1 MQEKFESI
9 LIMTLSRDDF
19 VKLDDNDPLA
29 SFADEFHIPEGLVYL
44 DGNSLGMM
52 PKAALARAQDVIVQE
67 WGTDLIKSWNK
78 NGWFDLVE
86 RLGDKTATLIG
97 ADKGE
102 VIYADATGLNVY
114 KLVAAA
120 LDMRPDRRKIVM
132 EGSNFPTDNYMVQ
145 GLIKQLDKGHEI
157 KFAEYGAI
165 LDAITEDVAVVCL
178 THVHYKTGHLHN
190 MKKITEKAH
199 KVGALIIWDLCHS
212 AGALPVDLNG
222 CEVDFALGCT
232 YKYLNGGP
240 GSQSFVFVAKRHQ
253 GKAVQP
259 LTGWWGHEAPFSFER
274 DYRPRGD
281 VRQMSTGTEP
291 IISLAT
297 SEVGLD
303 IFMRADMNE
312 IRKKSLNLCD
322 LFIQLIE
329 ERLGGYGFILATPK
343 KHADRGS
350 QVSIYSKNGFPI
362 MQALI
367 AADVVGD
374 FRAPDIMRFGFT
386 PLYVSYVNVWDAVE
400 RLKII
405 MENGSWDSDEFKK
418 VGAVT

>member
-1 MQEKFESI
+1 
-9 LIMTLSRDDF
+9 MTLTREDF
-19 VKLDDNDPLA
+19 VALDNDDVLA
-29 SFADEFHIPEGLVYL
+29 PFADEFHIPEGVIYF
-44 DGNSLGMM
+44 DGNSLGAM
-52 PKAALARAQDVIVQE
+52 PKAAKARAVEVIEQE

-78 NGWFDLVE
+78 AGWFNLVE
-86 RLGDKTATLIG
+86 KLGDKTATLIG

-120 LDMRPDRRKIVM
+120 LEMRPDRKVIVM

-145 GLIKQLDKGHEI
+145 GLIKQLDRGHEI
-157 KFAEYGAI
+157 RFAEDGEI
-165 LDAITEDVAVVCL
+165 LDAIDDDVASVCI
-178 THVHYKTGHLHN
+178 THVHYKTGHLHD
-190 MKKITEKAH
+190 MAAITKKAQMH
-199 KVGALIIWDLCHS
+199 GALAVWDLCHS

-222 CEVDFALGCT
+222 CNVDMALGCT

-240 GSQSFVFVAKRHQ
+240 GSQSFMFVAKRHQ
-253 GKAVQP
+253 GIALQP
-259 LTGWWGHEAPFSFER
+259 LTGWWGHDAPFGFER
-274 DYRPRGD
+274 DYRPRKD
-281 VRQMSTGTEP
+281 IRQFSTGTEP
-291 IISLAT
+291 IVSLAM

-312 IRKKSLNLCD
+312 IRKKSLKLCD
-322 LFIQLIE
+322 LFMQLIE
-329 ERLGGYGFILATPK
+329 ERLGGYDFEIVTPRE
-343 KHADRGS
+343 HDRRGS
-350 QVSIYSKNGFPI
+350 QVSFSSENGFPI

-367 AADVVGD
+367 AAGVIGD

-400 RLKII
+400 RLVQI
-405 MENGSWDSDEFKK
+405 MQSGSWDKPEFKQ

>member
-1 MQEKFESI
+1 MA
-9 LIMTLSRDDF
+9 LTRDDF
-19 VKLDDNDPLA
+19 LALDEQDILA
-29 SFADEFHIPEGLVYL
+29 PFAEEFHIPEGLIYL
-44 DGNSLGMM
+44 DGNSLGAM
-52 PKAALARAQDVIVQE
+52 PKAAMERAKHVIEQE
-67 WGTDLIKSWNK
+67 WGVDLIKSWNK
-78 NGWFDLVE
+78 WDWFQLVE
-86 RLGDKTATLIG
+86 KLGDKTATLIG

-120 LDMRPDRRKIVM
+120 LEMRPERKVIVM

-145 GLIKQLDKGHEI
+145 GLIKQLDRGHEI
-157 KFAEYGAI
+157 RFAEDGEI
-165 LDAITEDVAVVCL
+165 LDTIDDDVAAVCL
-178 THVHYKTGHLHN
+178 THVHYKTGHLHD
-190 MKKITEKAH
+190 MAAITAKTQH
-199 KVGALIIWDLCHS
+199 VGALSIWDLCHS

-222 CEVDFALGCT
+222 CNVDFALGCT

-240 GSQSFVFVAKRHQ
+240 GSQSFMFVAKRHH

-259 LTGWWGHEAPFSFER
+259 LTGWWGHDAPFGFER
-274 DYRPRGD
+274 DYRPRKD
-281 VRQMSTGTEP
+281 IRQFSTGTEP
-291 IISLAT
+291 IVSLSM

-303 IFMRADMNE
+303 IFMRADMGD
-312 IRKKSLNLCD
+312 IRKKSLKQCD

-329 ERLGGYGFILATPK
+329 ERLGGYGFSLATPK
-343 KHADRGS
+343 EHDRRGS
-350 QVSIYSKNGFPI
+350 QVSIYSENGFAI

-367 AADVVGD
+367 ADNVIGD

-400 RLKII
+400 RLKNI
-405 MENGSWDSDEFKK
+405 METDAWDKPEFKK

>member
-1 MQEKFESI
+1 MPLTRE
-9 LIMTLSRDDF
+9 DF
-19 VKLDDNDPLA
+19 VALDNDDVLA
-29 SFADEFHIPEGLVYL
+29 PFADEFHIPDGMIYF
-44 DGNSLGMM
+44 DGNSLGAM
-52 PKAALARAQDVIVQE
+52 PKAAKARALEVIEKE

-78 NGWFDLVE
+78 AGWFNLVE
-86 RLGDKTATLIG
+86 KLGDKTATLIG

-120 LDMRPDRRKIVM
+120 LEMRPDRKVIVM

-145 GLIKQLDKGHEI
+145 GLIKQLGRGHEI
-157 KFAEYGAI
+157 RFAEDGDI
-165 LDAITEDVAVVCL
+165 LDAIDDDVACVCL
-178 THVHYKTGHLHN
+178 THVHYKTGHLHD
-190 MKKITEKAH
+190 MAAITKKTH
-199 KVGALIIWDLCHS
+199 DVGALVVWDLCHS

-222 CEVDFALGCT
+222 CNVDFALGCT

-240 GSQSFVFVAKRHQ
+240 GSQSFMFVAKRHQ
-253 GKAVQP
+253 GIALQP
-259 LTGWWGHEAPFSFER
+259 LTGWWGHDAPFGFER
-274 DYRPRGD
+274 DYRPRKD
-281 VRQMSTGTEP
+281 IRQFSTGTEP
-291 IISLAT
+291 IVSLAM

-312 IRKKSLNLCD
+312 IRKKSLKLCD

-329 ERLGGYGFILATPK
+329 ERLGDYDFEIVTPK
-343 KHADRGS
+343 EHARRGS
-350 QVSIYSKNGFPI
+350 QVSFSSENGFPI

-367 AADVVGD
+367 AAGVIGD

-386 PLYVSYVNVWDAVE
+386 PLYVSYVNVWDAVD
-400 RLKII
+400 RLVHI
-405 MENGSWDSDEFKK
+405 MEDGGWDKPEFKQ